1 MDMIRLSPLYKSL
14 LFEYLVGYYACYSS
28 GIQCSSTTWE
38 TDGGRKSEWITASVV
53 SGDFLPVP
61 NLLKGWFG
69 LPVAFSSW
77 NSLQAS
83 FIRFFS
89 CSEST
94 AFTSRSL
101 QLSSNNG
108 HRKNWA
114 NLQRF
119 KEQQYRSL
127 CIIKLP
133 MCHFQYFKILPFQFW
148 VKRRFR
154 LCTTICTH
162 TKGAMMKT
170 ICICSKWEQLPCK
183 LGNNKKT

>member
-1 MDMIRLSPLYKSL
+1 MDMIRLSPLYKGL

-28 GIQCSSTTWE
+28 GVQCSSTPWE
-38 TDGGRKSEWITASVV
+38 TDGGRKSEWITASVA

-114 NLQRF
+114 NLQIF

-133 MCHFQYFKILPFQFW
+133 TWQCNFQYFKIFALS
-148 VKRRFR
+148 V
-154 LCTTICTH
+154 
-162 TKGAMMKT
+162 
-170 ICICSKWEQLPCK
+170 
-183 LGNNKKT
+183 LG